1 LRNLNSKGITVP
13 TFPGITMEFRSAAP
27 IHSEITKAC
36 GVGCALKSKRYTLMR
51 KKDKIP
57 KDPILG
63 GSVFEEKNI
72 TVSDEPGLGIRGIEP
87 GKVIWLD

>member
-1 LRNLNSKGITVP
+1 
-13 TFPGITMEFRSAAP
+13 
-27 IHSEITKAC
+27 
-36 GVGCALKSKRYTLMR
+36 MR